1 MQPQEKPQ
9 GPWSYADYLT
19 WPDEQRWEVID
30 GVAYAMSPAPTIL
43 HQRISWELARQIG
56 DCLKG
61 RDCQGLAAPFDLRLT
76 EPGANAEETHTVVQP
91 DLAVF
96 CDPAKLDTRGAV
108 GAPDLVIEIL
118 SPATSSKDTII
129 KRRLYEANRV
139 PEYWIVDPSI
149 DQVFVFTLEGERY
162 GYAQI
167 YRRDDQVTSQTIPAV
182 TVALAEV
189 FPERPEEEPAVR
201 EVRI

>member
-1 MQPQEKPQ
+1 M
-9 GPWSYADYLT
+9 
-19 WPDEQRWEVID
+19 
-30 GVAYAMSPAPTIL
+30 
-43 HQRISWELARQIG
+43 
-56 DCLKG
+56 
-61 RDCQGLAAPFDLRLT
+61 
-76 EPGANAEETHTVVQP
+76 
-91 DLAVF
+91 
-96 CDPAKLDTRGAV
+96 
-108 GAPDLVIEIL
+108 IEIL

-139 PEYWIVDPSI
+139 PEYGIVDPSI